1 LGRSEIGAHSKI
13 EEPSSRRFSI
23 CKPCAEAK
31 ELAVSASNS
40 SGRDAS
46 SVVVVVVV
54 MGEAAVDE
62 GLQAEEK
69 AIPNARESVSVRPR
83 RSTEEVGEAN
93 VWLVKKL

>member
-1 LGRSEIGAHSKI
+1 
-13 EEPSSRRFSI
+13 
-23 CKPCAEAK
+23 
-31 ELAVSASNS
+31 
-40 SGRDAS
+40 
-46 SVVVVVVV
+46 